1 MRKKECLSNAIGW
14 QRNPLT
20 LTNPL
25 SRKIYKYFLFK
36 KNLYLCLFNDKK
48 YKIINIME
56 DNKLFTEFPPISTEK
71 WEEVIT
77 KDLKGADYEKKL
89 VWKTIEGFK
98 VKPYYRAEDLENLE
112 YLNSNPNQ
120 APYTR
125 GKHADNNVWDIRED
139 ILPDTLEKMNATA
152 LEALNRGANALGLR
166 ACKVDSQEKMEILLK
181 DIVPEACKIN
191 FICSKDM
198 LQTLKYFVEFI
209 KAHGGN
215 PQNVEGSCNYDPYEH
230 ALLKGQYKGGE
241 AEAFEEAKALIEYA
255 KENLPKFRVVTV
267 NGKHIHNAGS
277 NIVQELGFTLSA
289 ANDIM
294 AHLTDMGLAVEDI
307 APRMV
312 FNFGIGSTYFMEIAK
327 IRAARLLWSKIME
340 QYKPSCECCY
350 KVYIN
355 ATTSTWNTTVY
366 DPYVNMLRS
375 TTETMSACIA
385 GADSITTNPFDIAF
399 EDPDSFGY
407 RIGRNQQ
414 ILLKE
419 ESYMD
424 KIVDPA
430 AGSYYIENLT
440 DSIAQ
445 YAWQLFVTVEEK
457 GGFAKAIREG
467 YVQDEVTRV
476 AQQRDMDIATR
487 KTTIL
492 GTNQYPNLNDKG
504 LERVKKE
511 SAYGCCTCDCK
522 ETEIKPLRLYRG
534 AEAFEHLRLATEK
547 SGMRPKVFLLTYGN
561 PAMRKARS
569 GFSTN
574 FFGVAGYEIID
585 NVGFENAEQGVKAAL
600 DAKAD
605 IVVLCSSDEEYA
617 DITEAACKG
626 LKGKVKSI
634 VIAGNPKE
642 MIETYKGYGVDEF
655 IHVKTNVLDCLTKYQ
670 KLFGIE
676 K

>member
-1 MRKKECLSNAIGW
+1 
-14 QRNPLT
+14 
-20 LTNPL
+20 
-25 SRKIYKYFLFK
+25 
-36 KNLYLCLFNDKK
+36 
-48 YKIINIME
+48 ME
-56 DNKLFTEFPPISTEK
+56 DNKLFTEFPPVSTEK
-71 WEEVIT
+71 WEEAIN

-120 APYTR
+120 VPYTR

-139 ILPDTLEKMNATA
+139 ILPDTLERMNANA
-152 LEALNRGANALGLR
+152 LEALNRGANAIGLP
-166 ACKVDSQEKMEILLK
+166 ACEADSQEKMNTLLK
-181 DIVPEACKIN
+181 GITPEACKVN
-191 FICSKDM
+191 FLCSKDM
-198 LQTLKYFVEFI
+198 LQTLKYFVEFV
-209 KAHGGN
+209 KASGGN
-215 PQNVEGSCNYDPYEH
+215 PEKVEGSCNYDPYQH
-230 ALLKGQYKGGE
+230 ALLKGKYKNGE
-241 AEAFEEAKALIEYA
+241 TEAFEEAKALIEYA
-255 KENLPKFRVVTV
+255 KVNLPKFRVLTV
-267 NGKHIHNAGS
+267 NGKNIHNAGS
-277 NIVQELGFTLSA
+277 NIVQELGFTLAA
-289 ANDIM
+289 ANDLM
-294 AHLTDMGLAVEDI
+294 AHLTDMGLTTGDVAT
-307 APRMV
+307 RMV
-312 FNFGIGSTYFMEIAK
+312 FNFGIGSNYFMEIAK
-327 IRAARLLWSKIME
+327 IRAARLLWSKIIE
-340 QYKPSCECCY
+340 QYSPCCDCCY

-355 ATTSTWNTTVY
+355 ATTSTWNTTVF

-445 YAWQLFVTVEEK
+445 YAWQLFLTVEGK

-467 YVQDEVTRV
+467 YVQDEVARV
-476 AQQRDMDIATR
+476 AQERDKAIATR

-504 LERVKKE
+504 LDRVKKE
-511 SAYGCCTCDCK
+511 SAYGCGCGCAD
-522 ETEIKPLRLYRG
+522 TEIKTLRLYRG
-534 AEAFEHLRLATEK
+534 AEAFEHLRLATER
-547 SGMRPKVFLLTYGN
+547 SSMRPKVFLLTYGN
-561 PAMRKARS
+561 LAMRKARS

-574 FFGVAGYEIID
+574 FFGVAGYEIVD
-585 NVGFENAEQGVKAAL
+585 NLGFESAEAGVKAAL
-600 DAKAD
+600 EAKAD
-605 IVVLCSSDEEYA
+605 IVVMCSSDDEYA
-617 DITEAACKG
+617 EIAEIVCKG

-634 VIAGNPKE
+634 VIAGNPAE
-642 MIETYKGYGVDEF
+642 MVETYKGYGVDEF